1 MKARVKFVNPDN
13 SQFFPTLRKR
23 VNHYFQDNNIS
34 RYGNREM
41 FTKTI
46 VLLGIYLA
54 CYVIILSLPVSPWL
68 LLPFVV
74 LMGIAKSGVGMSV
87 MHDALHGSYSQN
99 PTVNKWMG
107 NTIYMLGSNASVW
120 KIQHNVLHHTYTNIH
135 GMDEDIGT
143 KVVIRLSDQ
152 TPLKSFHRYQHIY
165 VFFLYGLMTLK
176 MLTNDFSK
184 ILNYKERGMLGQQ
197 KSSFGGEY
205 TQMVLLKITYLF
217 FVLVL
222 PVLITPLLWWQ
233 VLIGFMVM
241 HLTSGFILSTI
252 FQMAH
257 IVEEAHQPMPN
268 QEGNIE
274 NAWAIHQLET
284 TANFAPKN
292 RILNWY
298 IGGLNYQIEH
308 HLFPNVCHV
317 HYRKIADIVQQTAKE
332 FKLDYHVQPTFR
344 QALGS
349 HVRMLKALGT
359 KASLSPRMKMAR

>member
-1 MKARVKFVNPDN
+1 
-13 SQFFPTLRKR
+13 
-23 VNHYFQDNNIS
+23 
-34 RYGNREM
+34 
-41 FTKTI
+41 
-46 VLLGIYLA
+46 
-54 CYVIILSLPVSPWL
+54 
-68 LLPFVV
+68 
-74 LMGIAKSGVGMSV
+74 
-87 MHDALHGSYSQN
+87 
-99 PTVNKWMG
+99 MG
-107 NTIYMLGSNASVW
+107 NTIYMLGANAFVW

-152 TPLKSFHRYQHIY
+152 TPLKPFHRYQHIY

-184 ILNYKERGMLGQQ
+184 ITNYRKRGMIGQQ
-197 KSSFGGEY
+197 KPAFGEEY
-205 TQMVLLKITYLF
+205 SQMMLLKVTYLF
-217 FVLVL
+217 FALVL

-317 HYRKIADIVQQTAKE
+317 HYPKIADIVQQTAKE

-359 KASLSPRMKMAR
+359 KTSLSPRLKMAR

>member
-1 MKARVKFVNPDN
+1 M
-13 SQFFPTLRKR
+13 
-23 VNHYFQDNNIS
+23 I
-34 RYGNREM
+34 
-41 FTKTI
+41 
-46 VLLGIYLA
+46 
-54 CYVIILSLPVSPWL
+54 
-68 LLPFVV
+68 
-74 LMGIAKSGVGMSV
+74 
-87 MHDALHGSYSQN
+87 
-99 PTVNKWMG
+99 
-107 NTIYMLGSNASVW
+107 
-120 KIQHNVLHHTYTNIH
+120 
-135 GMDEDIGT
+135 
-143 KVVIRLSDQ
+143 
-152 TPLKSFHRYQHIY
+152 
-165 VFFLYGLMTLK
+165 
-176 MLTNDFSK
+176 
-184 ILNYKERGMLGQQ
+184 GQQ
-197 KSSFGGEY
+197 KPAFGEEY
-205 TQMVLLKITYLF
+205 SQMMLLKVTYLF
-217 FVLVL
+217 FALVL

-317 HYRKIADIVQQTAKE
+317 HYPKIADIVQQTAKE

-359 KASLSPRMKMAR
+359 KTSLSPRLKMAR